1 AADRGVNTT
10 IIVPAKSDHILVNA
24 AGRSYYKTLM
34 QSGVSIHRF
43 YGGML
48 HAKTTTVDDSFALV
62 GSANLDIRSFNLNF
76 EINILLYGA
85 QITSQV
91 RFAQNSYLSQ
101 CEPVDLQTWE
111 KRPTIKTIADNAAAL
126 LSPLL

>member
-1 AADRGVNTT
+1 
-10 IIVPAKSDHILVNA
+10 IVPAKSDHVVVNA
-24 AGRSYYKTLM
+24 AGRSYYQTLLDA
-34 QSGVSIHRF
+34 GVNIHRF

-48 HAKTTTVDDSFALV
+48 HAKTTTVDDAFAMV

-76 EINILLYGA
+76 EVSVLLYGGK
-85 QITSQV
+85 ITSQM

-101 CEPVDLQTWE
+101 CEPLDVETWQNRPVAKRVVDT
-111 KRPTIKTIADNAAAL
+111 AAAL